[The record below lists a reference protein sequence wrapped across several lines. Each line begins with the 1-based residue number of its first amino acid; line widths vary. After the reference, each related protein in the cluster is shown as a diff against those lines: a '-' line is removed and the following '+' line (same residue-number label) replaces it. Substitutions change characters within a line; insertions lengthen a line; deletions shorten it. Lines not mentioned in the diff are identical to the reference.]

1 LEGDENTGTGS
12 TALDPSN
19 LLSPTSLT
27 LRYTYTPSSGPSAVP
42 EPGQVAAS
50 LLLLGGIGGYVF
62 IKRRRKSAVAA
73 A

>member
-1 LEGDENTGTGS
+1 MADAITSTNTNVTKLYGNMF
-12 TALDPSN
+12 A
-19 LLSPTSLT
+19 PTSLT
-27 LRYTYTPSSGPSAVP
+27 LRYTYTPSDPSAVP